1 MSFSDI
7 SPQKRSFSN
16 RNSTT
21 SNNNN
26 NNNNDNITQLSDSLQ
41 QFQKYCVV
49 LKEKVTE
56 LRRRKC
62 NQYEKN
68 DIDMQ
73 IKELRSFES
82 RLKTSIDTQ
91 LKSLEQGIIII
102 NHLIFIIIIIIII
115 INHLIFTI
123 I

>member
-7 SPQKRSFSN
+7 SPQKRSFNN

-21 SNNNN
+21 SNNNNNNN

-102 NHLIFIIIIIIII
+102 III